1 MKINS
6 LPFLLLA
13 CMTSTVQAADSLPD
27 GVQLHGFAS
36 QSVIGTDHNNF
47 FGNTQNSAS
56 LGFTELGANV
66 SWRIN
71 PNFQLSAQAISRH
84 AGETDNGRP
93 RLDYAM
99 LDLTA
104 YADETSR
111 YGVYLG
117 KIKNPY
123 GFYNETRDVA
133 FARPSILLPQSIYFD
148 RLRNFALSSPGVGLY
163 MQDSS
168 ALGDLSLQVSAVKPD
183 ASNDESESVFL
194 GQPRAGNIDSKT
206 SYVGRALLERDNGR
220 LKLAVT
226 GVHINAR
233 YQPGTADLL
242 QAGKIGFT
250 SCILS
255 AQYNAENWVL
265 TSEIARGRT
274 EDNGFG
280 PFFLN
285 GTRTGSSYYLQ
296 AAYLLSSK
304 WSLLGRYD
312 VSYADNSD
320 KSGTVFQSLTGQP
333 AYSRFAKDWTAGVT
347 YNASRNWQLR
357 GEFHHVDGTFWL
369 PYGDN
374 TNPANTTQNWNMW
387 LLQAAYR
394 F

>member
-1 MKINS
+1 MKIS
-6 LPFLLLA
+6 PFPLLLLA
-13 CMTSTVQAADSLPD
+13 CMTSAVQAADALPD

-47 FGNTQNSAS
+47 FGNTQNSVS
-56 LGFTELGANV
+56 LGFTELGANI

-71 PNFQLSAQAISRH
+71 PSVQVSAQALSRR
-84 AGETDNGRP
+84 AGNTDNGALRI
-93 RLDYAM
+93 DYAT

-123 GFYNETRDVA
+123 GLYNETRDVA

-163 MQDSS
+163 AQHNS
-168 ALGDLSLQVSAVKPD
+168 AFGDLSLQVSAVKPD
-183 ASNDESESVFL
+183 AGNDESESAFL
-194 GQPRAGNIDSKT
+194 GRPRAGSIDSKT

-220 LKLAVT
+220 FKLALT
-226 GVHINAR
+226 GLQVNAN
-233 YQPGTADLL
+233 YQPTIGDPLL
-242 QAGKIGFT
+242 AGKIGFT
-250 SCILS
+250 SWVIS

-265 TSEIARGRT
+265 TSEYARGRIN
-274 EDNGFG
+274 DRGFG

-285 GTRTGSSYYLQ
+285 GVRTGSSYYIQ
-296 AAYLLSSK
+296 GTYMLSPK
-304 WSLLGRYD
+304 WSLLNRYD

-320 KSGTVFQSLTGQP
+320 KSGTGFQSITGLP

-357 GEFHHVDGTFWL
+357 GELHHVDGTFWL

-374 TNPANTTQNWNMW
+374 THPANTTQNWNMW